1 MWESARNFVCD
12 DGAQERQWQW
22 MIAGVC
28 VLFMKRTLLFGH
40 FCGLVLHLNIYNHHG
55 TPFIMEICHNCIH
68 VSTQPTHIS
77 FHTNYK
83 PYIFIPFIA
92 WLEDWV
98 FQFIICQNKIATE
111 NELEKT
117 NTLLF
122 LRIHFRFQCKSN
134 TFLYVLKFQIVLAT
148 IHGQAYTVSLVW

>member
-1 MWESARNFVCD
+1 
-12 DGAQERQWQW
+12 
-22 MIAGVC
+22 
-28 VLFMKRTLLFGH
+28 MKRTLLFGH
-40 FCGLVLHLNIYNHHG
+40 FCSLVLHLNIYNHHG
-55 TPFIMEICHNCIH
+55 TPFIMEIWHNCIH

-98 FQFIICQNKIATE
+98 FQFIICQNKIATK
-111 NELEKT
+111 NEQEKM

-122 LRIHFRFQCKSN
+122 CEFTFDFNVNQTHFIGTKISN
-134 TFLYVLKFQIVLAT
+134 CFTY
-148 IHGQAYTVSLVW
+148 YTWSGIYGIIPLVWHGNILLVLVYISFKWVKIAK

>member
-122 LRIHFRFQCKSN
+122 CEFTFDFNVNQTHF
-134 TFLYVLKFQIVLAT
+134 YM
-148 IHGQAYTVSLVW
+148 Y